1 MAEITKTEFIWFNG
15 AFVPWQEAKV
25 HVLAH
30 ALHYGTGVFEGI
42 RSYLTDRG
50 PAVFRLDA
58 HLERFFRSAAL
69 YEMPIP
75 YTLEQLTDA
84 TLELV
89 RRNGLENAYLRPV
102 AIFDVHTLT
111 LLPVGAPVT
120 VAIAGWPMG
129 AYLPAE
135 SDRGVRVTISSV
147 RRFNASAI
155 PPAAK
160 SCGQYVNSVRA
171 TQDAARRGFHEAIL
185 LTDTG
190 DVSEGAGENLFI
202 VKNGGVVTHDADAAI
217 LMGITRD
224 SILQIARELGIPTE
238 IRTMRPEELAR
249 ADELFFCGTAV
260 EVTPIEEIDGT
271 VVGDGRPGPITRQI
285 RSRFFEIVHGQHA
298 AHFKWLA
305 FARAGAQHEKVGSAP

>member
-1 MAEITKTEFIWFNG
+1 MAEITKTETIWFNG

-30 ALHYGTGVFEGI
+30 TLHYGTGVFEGI

-58 HLERFFRSAAL
+58 HLERFFRSAAI
-69 YEMPIP
+69 YEIPIP

-135 SDRGVRVTISSV
+135 GDRGVRVTISSV

-190 DVSEGAGENLFI
+190 EVSEGAGENLFV
-202 VKNGGVVTHDADAAI
+202 VKNGVVVTNDADAAI

-238 IRTMRPEELAR
+238 IRAMRPEELAR

-271 VVGDGRPGPITRQI
+271 VIGDGRPGPITRQI
-285 RSRFFEIVHGQHA
+285 RRRFFEIVHGQDA
-298 AHFKWLA
+298 AYFTWLA
-305 FARAGAQHEKVGSAP
+305 FARAGAPREKVGTVT

>member
-1 MAEITKTEFIWFNG
+1 MAEITKTETIWFNG
-15 AFVPWQEAKV
+15 AFVPWHEAKV

-30 ALHYGTGVFEGI
+30 TLHYGTGVFEGI

-58 HLERFFRSAAL
+58 HLERFFRSAAT
-69 YEMPIP
+69 YEIPIP
-75 YTLEQLTDA
+75 YTREQLTDA

-89 RRNGLENAYLRPV
+89 RRNRLETAYIRPI

-111 LLPVGAPVT
+111 LLPADAPVT

-135 SDRGVRVTISSV
+135 SDRGVRVTVSPV
-147 RRFNASAI
+147 RRFNPSAI

-190 DVSEGAGENLFI
+190 DVSEGAGENLFV
-202 VKNGGVVTHDADAAI
+202 VKNGVVVTNDANAAI

-224 SILQIARELGIPTE
+224 SILQIARDLGIPTE
-238 IRTMRPEELAR
+238 IRTIRPEELPG

-260 EVTPIEEIDGT
+260 EVTPIEELDGT
-271 VVGDGRPGPITRQI
+271 VIGDGRPGPITRQI
-285 RSRFFEIVHGQHA
+285 RNRFLEIARGRHA
-298 AHFKWLA
+298 AYFKWLA
-305 FARAGAQHEKVGSAP
+305 FARAGAPHQKVGSAV